1 MLHALLILLSG
12 AAAPA
17 SPGYVWPLKLEPQ
30 LTSSFAEYRPG
41 RFHAGIDLRTNGV
54 GREVFAADDGYI
66 SRVRC
71 SPFGY
76 GKAIYLQLAD
86 GNSAVYGHLSD
97 YYPELLDVVRAEQHR
112 TKSYTVDIALKPGQ
126 FPVKRGQ
133 RIALSG
139 QTGIGA
145 PHLHYELR
153 NAKEEPINPR
163 LLGVDWPDTTPPV
176 IRKILLS
183 PKGLEGRV
191 NGDVL
196 PVALAVTKSDKGELR
211 TAPVRASGL
220 IGFGADVIDPGAGGY
235 NLGGHELRLLA
246 DGKEAFRMQ
255 HDLLSYNNHRNA
267 AVSYHPQMR
276 DEGRFLLLW
285 RWPGNRCDSYQHCAG
300 DGWVKAPDG
309 GGDFV
314 VEASDFLGN
323 TINVTVP
330 VLPDKAGSVPGTAG
344 QGVDF
349 TPLGPDLLISVRLP
363 KAVAESPQLTL
374 DGVSAPFTAIHDT
387 LYRGLFTPKKS
398 GLYTL
403 RISGQSVTPVTQQ
416 VAAWVQDAPAA
427 TLALGDLRIS
437 AGPDAP
443 YGVLILRGW
452 TVASP
457 PPHAMKARSDAYEIW
472 PDTSPLFENV
482 TASFPLDP
490 GQAPAPNIHVY
501 RSKGTSWSRMDTTFD
516 DGRAIFKTDEL
527 GVFMAM
533 EDDTAPGIASAS
545 PAEGF
550 HCTSRR
556 PEIRTNVSDEGSGI
570 AEFSITCG
578 EQWLLTAFDP
588 EHGEI
593 RWEQDEDLP
602 SGTQTL
608 SFILTDAAGNTRHY
622 ERKVIVP

>member
-17 SPGYVWPLKLEPQ
+17 SSGYVWPLKLEPQ
-30 LTSSFAEYRPG
+30 LTSSFAEFRPG

-54 GREVFAADDGYI
+54 GREVFAASDGYV

-86 GNSAVYGHLSD
+86 GNSVVYAHLSD
-97 YYPELLDVVRAEQHR
+97 YYPELLDAVRAEQHR

-133 RIALSG
+133 QIALSG

-153 NAKEEPINPR
+153 NANEEPVNPR

-183 PKGLEGRV
+183 PRGLEGRI

-196 PVALAVTKSDKGELR
+196 PVALTVTKNEHGELR
-211 TAPVRASGL
+211 TAPVRASGI
-220 IGFGADVIDPGAGGY
+220 IGFGADVLDPGAGGY
-235 NLGGHELRLLA
+235 NLGIHELRLLA
-246 DGKEAFRMQ
+246 DGAEAFRMQ

-267 AVSYHPQMR
+267 AVSYHPHMR

-285 RWPGNRCDSYQHCAG
+285 RWPGNRCDSYQHSPG
-300 DGWVKAPDG
+300 DGWVKAPDAG
-309 GGDFV
+309 GEFV

-323 TINVTVP
+323 TVQVTVP
-330 VLPDKAGSVPGTAG
+330 LQPETGSGTPDTTG
-344 QGVDF
+344 QGADF
-349 TPLGPDLLISVRLP
+349 SALGPDLLISVQLP
-363 KAVAESPQLTL
+363 KTVTGAPRLTIDDTETPL
-374 DGVSAPFTAIHDT
+374 TALRGG
-387 LYRGLFTPKKS
+387 LYRGLFNPKTT
-398 GLYTL
+398 GLYTIAL
-403 RISGQSVTPVTQQ
+403 SGPSLSPLVQP
-416 VAAWVQDAPAA
+416 VAAWVQGAPAA
-427 TLALGDLRIS
+427 TLSLGDLRIS
-437 AGPDAP
+437 AGSNAP
-443 YGVLILRGW
+443 YGALILRGW
-452 TVASP
+452 TVDSP
-457 PPHAMKARSDAYEIW
+457 PVHPMPARSAAYEIW
-472 PDTSPLFENV
+472 PDTAPLFESV
-482 TASFPLDP
+482 TVSFPLNP

-501 RSKGTSWSRMDTTFD
+501 RSKGTSWSRLDTTFE
-516 DGRAIFKTDEL
+516 GEQAVFKTDEL

-533 EDDTAPGIASAS
+533 EDKSAPDIASAS
-545 PAEGF
+545 PDEGF

-556 PEIRTNVSDEGSGI
+556 PEIRANVSDKGSGI
-570 AEFSITCG
+570 ESFSITCG
-578 EQWLLTAFDP
+578 NQWLLTAYDP

-602 SGTQTL
+602 SGPQTL
-608 SFILTDAAGNTRHY
+608 TFVLTDAAGNTRHY